1 MLHDMV
7 LKQEVQQSPVP
18 HPPALVPDPALEAIM
33 RQVRVGLFAVPAQYK
48 SQKDREAGL

>member
-18 HPPALVPDPALEAIM
+18 HPPALVSDPALEAIM
-33 RQVRVGLFAVPAQYK
+33 RQVPGGFVCHTCSV
-48 SQKDREAGL
+48 